1 MAVREAFTSW
11 PGGIGSNQRKEPAID
26 RPTAGFGDF
35 KIDFLVHQ

>member
-1 MAVREAFTSW
+1 MIDREAFASW
-11 PGGIGSNQRKEPAID
+11 PGGIGFNPRKEVAID